1 MKNIFL
7 ALGLTLAAFLNVN
20 AQHNHSQHT
29 ATTPVAA
36 TETKTTA
43 QPTTSAEQLQVLYAH
58 YIGIKDALVAGN
70 KEQAASHANEL
81 SQTASAIS
89 YRDLSEGNVNAL
101 RKDASAI
108 ADAKDLAAQ
117 RKAFSNLSNNI
128 SALAEKF
135 KLSDKPVYQQYCP
148 MAKGYWLSNEK
159 EIRNP
164 YFGDQMLKCG
174 SIKEK
179 IN

>member
-1 MKNIFL
+1 MKNILL
-7 ALGLTLAAFLNVN
+7 ALGLTIVAFLNAN
-20 AQHNHSQHT
+20 AQHNHSQHS
-29 ATTPVAA
+29 APAQ
-36 TETKTTA
+36 A
-43 QPTTSAEQLQVLYAH
+43 QPQVTAPTAAEQLQLLYTH

-70 KEQAASHANEL
+70 QAQAASHANGL
-81 SQTASAIS
+81 SQTASLIS
-89 YRDLSEGNVNAL
+89 YRDLSEGNINAL
-101 RKDASAI
+101 RKDASTL
-108 ADAKDLAAQ
+108 ADAKDLATQ

-164 YFGDQMLKCG
+164 YYGSGMLTCG
-174 SIKEK
+174 SVKK
-179 IN
+179 TF